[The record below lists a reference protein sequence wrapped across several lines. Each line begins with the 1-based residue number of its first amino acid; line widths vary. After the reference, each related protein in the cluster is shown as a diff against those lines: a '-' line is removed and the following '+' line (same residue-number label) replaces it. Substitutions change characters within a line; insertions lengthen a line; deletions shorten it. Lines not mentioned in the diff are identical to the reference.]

1 MKMQTPEP
9 CLCGATDCPKC
20 YRNATSREVSDDDR
34 ADACDAITEEV
45 LDTGKFPQA
54 GRTEVDLYE
63 FVTEELDSS
72 FAYEL
77 VVAALGNNKLA
88 LEARIERLYDKV
100 QAMLKK
106 HLDDSDC
113 VEEMAQDIC
122 DDRGQI

>member
-1 MKMQTPEP
+1 MTPEP
-9 CLCGATDCPKC
+9 CLCGADDCKRCFPFNRQAC
-20 YRNATSREVSDDDR
+20 EVSDNDR
-34 ADACDAITEEV
+34 ADALDAIVEEV
-45 LDTGKFPQA
+45 LDNGKFPQL

-63 FVTEELDSS
+63 FLTEELDSS

-77 VVAALGNNKLA
+77 VVAALGKNNQA
-88 LEARIERLYDKV
+88 LGHRIERLYDQV

-106 HLDDSDC
+106 HLEDSDC

>member
-1 MKMQTPEP
+1 
-9 CLCGATDCPKC
+9 
-20 YRNATSREVSDDDR
+20 VSDDDR

-45 LDTGKFPQA
+45 LDTGKFPQL

-77 VVAALGNNKLA
+77 VVAALGTNKPA
-88 LEARIERLYDKV
+88 LEARIERLYDQV

-106 HLDDSDC
+106 HLEDSDC